1 MHSELQKISME
12 GKVAFVINIATGLV
26 KIIMQ
31 YFYPWPSK
39 ILLKSKQL
47 HAWIKDR
54 MLINFHMSN

>member
-26 KIIMQ
+26 KIIME

-39 ILLKSKQL
+39 TDSTE
-47 HAWIKDR
+47 IKAVTR
-54 MLINFHMSN
+54 MDQR